1 MEHAARCQVAIA
13 QPTPRRGC
21 DVSGQRSDFGTA
33 EGDKK
38 LPDLL
43 VMHVILM
50 DILTSHGGWL
60 CVERE
65 VVQMPALDTCLTRSR
80 GPSGEPVVRLGVA
93 LLDDYLEFLAGR
105 CRPNTVLAA
114 AYDLRVFFTVVG
126 KAPSVVCAADVLG
139 FITAQRTGRVGEHA
153 VLQPLEADDGSGG
166 VSTSTVARRLSV
178 ISGFFAF
185 LQVRGDV
192 GTNPV
197 PRGLPTRRQRSRP
210 GQGAPLTRR
219 TRRLPK
225 ILTPLEVDALTAALR
240 THRDRAMVAAMV
252 LGGLRRC
259 EVLGLRMEDLRVA
272 ERRLFIGEGK
282 GGHQRL
288 VPVSARVFVAVQ
300 AYLEAER
307 PPGLSTDA
315 VFVALKGPARG
326 RPLAVRG
333 LDEIL
338 AGARRRA
345 GLSHGT
351 CHELRHTC
359 LTRLREAGMALEAVQ
374 AQAGHRSIEST
385 RACLH
390 LTNDWLAGEYRRGAA
405 LIDSDTAAVAQM
417 LAAHDLAVG

>member
-1 MEHAARCQVAIA
+1 M
-13 QPTPRRGC
+13 
-21 DVSGQRSDFGTA
+21 
-33 EGDKK
+33 
-38 LPDLL
+38 L

-60 CVERE
+60 CVEKE
-65 VVQMPALDTCLTRSR
+65 VPQMPALDTCLTRSR
-80 GPSGEPVVRLGVA
+80 GPSGEPVLRLGVS

-114 AYDLRVFFTVVG
+114 AYDLRVFFTVVA
-126 KAPSVVCAADVLG
+126 KAPSEVCAADVLG
-139 FITAQRTGRVGEHA
+139 FITAQRTGRVGEYS
-153 VLQPLEADDGSGG
+153 VVQSLNVESDSGG
-166 VSTSTVARRLSV
+166 GSTSTVARRLSV

-192 GTNPV
+192 AMNPV

-210 GQGAPLTRR
+210 SQGVPLTRR

-225 ILTPLEVDALTAALR
+225 ILTPGEVDALTAALR

-259 EVLGLRMEDLRVA
+259 EVLGLRMEDLRVG
-272 ERRLFIGEGK
+272 EHRVFIADGK

-288 VPVSARVFVAVQ
+288 VPVSARFFVAVQ

-338 AGARRRA
+338 AGAKRRA
-345 GLSHGT
+345 GLSHAT

-374 AQAGHRSIEST
+374 AQAGHASIEST
-385 RACLH
+385 RIYLH
-390 LTNDWLAGEYRRGAA
+390 LADDWLASQYRKAA
-405 LIDSDTAAVAQM
+405 EVIDAQVF
-417 LAAHDLAVG
+417 AAHPAAAGTGGGR